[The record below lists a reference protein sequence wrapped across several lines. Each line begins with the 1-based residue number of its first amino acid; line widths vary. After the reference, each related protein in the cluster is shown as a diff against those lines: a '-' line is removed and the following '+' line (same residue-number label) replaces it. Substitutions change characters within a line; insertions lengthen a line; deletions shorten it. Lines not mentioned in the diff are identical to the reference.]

1 MWIMHLKSVINSS
14 VGIKEEVEKAERLV
28 SFMISLHLQKTQL
41 WRDRERAV
49 QPSAGAWFS
58 SVALLTAHNVALS
71 RKPVGLHVCACVLIP
86 SSHITPWTLLLWI
99 NSLSI
104 GKQPACGERMSV
116 DVSLKTK
123 VPFWCSEVSISQI
136 TKTSRYIAVFHLFFC
151 TTECLTIF
159 RSDELLDELGLNG

>member
-14 VGIKEEVEKAERLV
+14 VGIKEEVEKAERLL
-28 SFMISLHLQKTQL
+28 SFMISLHLQKTRL

-71 RKPVGLHVCACVLIP
+71 QKPVGLHVCACVLIP
-86 SSHITPWTLLLWI
+86 VDFQALQTPWTLLLWI

-104 GKQPACGERMSV
+104 GKQPTCGEWTSV
-116 DVSLKTK
+116 DVSLKTQ
-123 VPFWCSEVSISQI
+123 VLFWCSDVSISLCFS
-136 TKTSRYIAVFHLFFC
+136 KLKRLHGTSRYFIFC
-151 TTECLTIF
+151 TTECLTILVI
-159 RSDELLDELGLNG
+159 SK